1 MTEKSLQGY
10 CEIRDIRCL
19 VVTLAA
25 QIQSYID
32 TFLEETRV
40 SYEEASSNYSEDAQV
55 TQKEIDE
62 LSNKRNCSDCPHSSQ
77 NKSLKILKRSP

>member
-1 MTEKSLQGY
+1 MTEKIPQDH
-10 CEIRDIRCL
+10 CELKEIQCL
-19 VVTLAA
+19 VVTLAT

-32 TFLEETRV
+32 TFLVEARV